1 MTFAQNDLV
10 NEVFPPASTK
20 VKPEYG
26 DFNYWRPPIVDIAM
40 PDLTPPSPALSAR
53 SDTSSR
59 LGVGMLGKIA
69 SIGRRSSKQPVL
81 PVSNDPSSRPSSP
94 LVGPAITADEMSET
108 GDTEDSGRR
117 SRTSSMPGS
126 FEEKGGYMPNST
138 SWRAREEQERDMEE
152 GRGRWNKTMD
162 GEEERQE
169 KAFFDDDILAEM
181 KNVPF

>member
-108 GDTEDSGRR
+108 GDTEDSG
-117 SRTSSMPGS
+117 
-126 FEEKGGYMPNST
+126 YMPNST